1 METITSDQLQTKLCP
16 FCAEIIQARAL
27 KCRFCGEFLNTDKT
41 GIVKTV
47 TETNKEQS
55 VEQEG
60 DNILFRGRP
69 SLWGMA
75 GAIVRGL
82 IIFCIACFL
91 LYYPFERLSMFH
103 PVEGE
108 KLYEENSATARPGSG
123 GLTTEQVQV
132 FRKYRILTGAGLAV
146 LAALVLLVKAVR
158 LKMIY
163 YEVSADR
170 IEWGRG
176 IFDRRIDNMDM
187 FRIVDLKL
195 RRSLLDYIA
204 GVGTVRLITT
214 DKTDPEFKFEK
225 IRGARRLYD
234 IVKKASL
241 DADRKNGVIHLE

>member
-27 KCRFCGEFLNTDKT
+27 KCRFCGEFLNTDKAE
-41 GIVKTV
+41 IAKAM
-47 TETNKEQS
+47 TETGGEQAE
-55 VEQEG
+55 EQERN
-60 DNILFRGRP
+60 NILFRGRP

-75 GAIVRGL
+75 GAVVRGL
-82 IIFCIACFL
+82 IILGIACFL
-91 LYYPFERLSMFH
+91 LYYPIEKLSMFQ
-103 PVEGE
+103 PVESQG
-108 KLYEENSATARPGSG
+108 LYGDDSATESRPSG
-123 GLTTEQVQV
+123 GLTAEQVQV
-132 FRKYRILTGAGLAV
+132 FRKYRILAGAA
-146 LAALVLLVKAVR
+146 LAAFVVLMLLVKAVR

-163 YEVSADR
+163 YDISSDR

-187 FRIVDLKL
+187 FRVVDLKL
-195 RRSLLDYIA
+195 RRSLLDCIA

-234 IVKKASL
+234 IIKKASL
-241 DADRKNGVIHLE
+241 DADRKNSVIHLE